1 MLNLDTGTAIT
12 LIAENSPIRFSLRS
26 YIGGHSLI
34 MTRTAVTEFISIAFT
49 IGGVSEQARANRFFK
64 RIQTVPD
71 SPSQRALNLRPT
83 RRIGEQDIII
93 LGTGDRLGIV
103 TLTADSK
110 AVKAALAQ
118 GVDFQ
123 VYVHPPYSLTGQ

>member
-1 MLNLDTGTAIT
+1 MPNLDTGTAIT
-12 LIAENSPIRFSLRS
+12 LIAENSPVRYLLRS
-26 YIGGHSLI
+26 YIGNRSLVI
-34 MTRTAVTEFISIAFT
+34 TRTAVTEFISIAFT
-49 IGGVSEQARANRFFK
+49 IGGVSEQARANRFL
-64 RIQTVPD
+64 RRVQTIPD

-83 RRIGEQDIII
+83 RKTGEQDIII
-93 LGTGDRLGIV
+93 LGTGDKLGIV

-123 VYVHPPYSLTGQ
+123 IYVHPPYPLTGQ